1 MIHVVGDASP
11 ISLDDIEGAKAA
23 RLMKNK
29 EDIDVQS
36 TFHVNEIKNTGDV
49 PDEYA
54 ARLVRNRGPITAKV
68 QGALYL
74 IHSA

>member
-1 MIHVVGDASP
+1 
-11 ISLDDIEGAKAA
+11 
-23 RLMKNK
+23 MKIK